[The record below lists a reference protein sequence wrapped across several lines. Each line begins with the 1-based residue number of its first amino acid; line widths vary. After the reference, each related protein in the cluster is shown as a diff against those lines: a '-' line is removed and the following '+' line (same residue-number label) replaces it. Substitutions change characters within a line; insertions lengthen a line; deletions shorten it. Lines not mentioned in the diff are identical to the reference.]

1 MPMASSCKSNSRL
14 QPFKTGS
21 CAGGDS
27 KSDSD
32 EAEYA
37 WLSLDSLKPFR
48 EGDSLTA
55 EDENHISDP
64 TLTACI
70 ASAERTVKAAAHRSA
85 AAEAEAQGEDD
96 DGAESLSDSD
106 GGNAYL
112 CFCCYR

>member
-1 MPMASSCKSNSRL
+1 MSLC
-14 QPFKTGS
+14 TGD
-21 CAGGDS
+21 DS
-27 KSDSD
+27 KLDSD

-55 EDENHISDP
+55 EDETHVSDP

-70 ASAERTVKAAAHRSA
+70 AAAERAVKAAADRA
-85 AAEAEAQGEDD
+85 AAADDAEPEGEEE

-106 GGNAYL
+106 GGEPS
-112 CFCCYR
+112 

>member
-1 MPMASSCKSNSRL
+1 MQNDL
-14 QPFKTGS
+14 QLHAPKADP

-55 EDENHISDP
+55 EDENHVSDP

-70 ASAERTVKAAAHRSA
+70 AAAERTVKAAAHRSA
-85 AAEAEAQGEDD
+85 AAEAEPQGEDD

-106 GGNAYL
+106 GGTAYV
-112 CFCCYR
+112 CFCCCN